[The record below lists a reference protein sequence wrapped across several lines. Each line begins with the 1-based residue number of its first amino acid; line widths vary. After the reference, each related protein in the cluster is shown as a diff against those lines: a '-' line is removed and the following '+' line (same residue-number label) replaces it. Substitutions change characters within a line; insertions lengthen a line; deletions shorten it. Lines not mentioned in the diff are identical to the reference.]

1 MLIMSLSHEHKI
13 SISALCKKFKM
24 SRSSFYY
31 QKRGFVYDE
40 KLVSLI
46 KHIFEHSEANYGA
59 RRIKVGLS
67 AESHE
72 VSRRK
77 IRQIMALEGLR
88 SNHTKSSY
96 KPQTTQSVKSESPD
110 LVNQEFDGRSEYEVM
125 VSDTT
130 YIQING
136 VWNYLCIVLDLCGRF
151 LDGFS
156 VGQTKDATLAQSAI
170 FSVKCDLRKIGIFHT
185 DKGSEFVNK
194 LMDKTLRAFGIK
206 RSTGKTGVAYDNAV
220 AESMF
225 KTIKIEFV
233 KGRSFKSLEQFSH
246 EFSDWVN
253 KYNNERYHSSLDYLT
268 PAEYRRQMKEKQT
281 SNLSKNVG

>member
-1 MLIMSLSHEHKI
+1 
-13 SISALCKKFKM
+13 M

-31 QKRGFVYDE
+31 QKRDFVYNE
-40 KLVSLI
+40 GLVSLT
-46 KHIFEHSEANYGA
+46 KQIFDNSDKSYGA

-67 AESHE
+67 TSGHE

-77 IRQIMALEGLR
+77 IRQIMELEGLR

-96 KPQTTQSVKSESPD
+96 KPLTTQSVKSESSD
-110 LVNQEFDGRSEYEVM
+110 LVNQEFDGRSEHEVM

-130 YIQING
+130 YIRING
-136 VWNYLCIVLDLCGRF
+136 VWNYLCIVLDLCGRN

-156 VGQTKDATLAQSAI
+156 VGHTKDATLAQKAI
-170 FSVKCDLRKIGIFHT
+170 FSVKCDLRKIGIFHS

-206 RSTGKTGVAYDNAV
+206 RSTSRKGVAYDNAV

-233 KGRSFKSLEQFSH
+233 KGRSFKSLEQFCH
-246 EFSDWVN
+246 EFSDWVI
-253 KYNNERYHSSLDYLT
+253 KYNYERYHSSLGYQT

-281 SNLSKNVG
+281 SSLSKNVG